1 MSESISAGVIG
12 LGSMGMGV
20 ARSLRRAGIET
31 WGCDVVDT
39 RRAEL
44 EEIGGHWATSPW
56 ELGKKVDVAI
66 VLVVNAEQTRKVLF
80 ADAGA
85 AESLASDSVVIA
97 SATVPSS
104 EAVAIGQD
112 LADRG
117 IYMIDGPVSGGA
129 VGANA
134 GELSLMASGPDIAFG
149 LAEPVLDAIAK
160 KVYRLGAAHGIG
172 SSVKTINQ
180 LLAGVHIAA
189 ACEAMALGVRAGVD
203 PNILFEVISNSA
215 GASWMF
221 NDRVPHILDGDYAPR
236 SAVDIFVKD
245 LGIVLETGKRHTFP
259 LPLTAAAHQQ
269 FLAAAA
275 AGLGREDD
283 SAVIKVFQKLAG
295 IDLPEGKAG
304 ADAED

>member
-1 MSESISAGVIG
+1 MTDSISAGVIG

-39 RRAEL
+39 RREEL
-44 EEIGGHWATSPW
+44 ESIGGHWATSPA
-56 ELGKKVDVAI
+56 ELGAKCDVVI
-66 VLVVNAEQTRKVLF
+66 VLVVNAEQTRGVLF

-85 AESLASDSVVIA
+85 ADRMHPDGVVIS
-97 SATVPSS
+97 SATVPAS
-104 EAVAIGQD
+104 EAIAIGQD
-112 LADRG
+112 LAGRG
-117 IYMIDGPVSGGA
+117 IHMIDAPVSGGA
-129 VGANA
+129 VGANS
-134 GELSLMASGPDIAFG
+134 GELSIMASGPDIAFD
-149 LAEPVLDAIAK
+149 LAAPVLDAIAK
-160 KVYRLGAAHGIG
+160 TVYRLGASHGIG
-172 SSVKTINQ
+172 STVKTINQ

-203 PNILFEVISNSA
+203 PHTLFEVISNSA

-221 NDRVPHILDGDYAPR
+221 NNRVPHILDGDYAPK

-295 IDLPEGKAG
+295 LDLPTAKES
-304 ADAED
+304 